1 MTQHQP
7 GAHRALPYGKL
18 ANGKLQ
24 RLLDALPPDLR
35 LEMEGMWEY
44 RTLSAGA
51 VVIEDGQ
58 EAERIGYVLDGV
70 LVMVKELSDGRRH
83 IIGLLTPYDM
93 FGRAFNGASG
103 YRIEA
108 LTDTQVLT
116 CNRVQFEHLIAR
128 SIEAEQLFLRNL
140 LDELDAARE
149 WVIALGGAKVV
160 QRLASLLLILSRHK
174 FNGACGKPT
183 FAAGQPLNLHIQL
196 KRQDIAHYLGTSPES
211 LSRSFHQLEGDK
223 IIRINTP
230 YDIDVLDLAKLT
242 EVAGNS
248 LLLERI

>member
-116 CNRVQFEHLIAR
+116 CNRVQFEHLITR

-183 FAAGQPLNLHIQL
+183 CISSSSARILLITSAPRRNRSAARFISS
-196 KRQDIAHYLGTSPES
+196 KVT
-211 LSRSFHQLEGDK
+211 RSYGSTRPT
-223 IIRINTP
+223 ISTCSIWR
-230 YDIDVLDLAKLT
+230 
-242 EVAGNS
+242 S
-248 LLLERI
+248 